1 MFETGGLQLYYEV
14 HGHGPRVL
22 VFMHGILMDSNMN
35 RRLAVDLADAGYRVI
50 LLDLPGH
57 GLSEKPQRASFH
69 RMDTY
74 AEHVVALMDHLGV
87 DQAAV
92 GGVSLG
98 GNVSLL
104 VAALAP
110 DRVLAL
116 VIEMPVLEWALPA
129 AAITFVP
136 MLLAVHFARPVVRR
150 TASLFHRLPRTGNG
164 PVDSIMNSLSND
176 PTETA
181 AVLHGILAGPIAP
194 TVSQRAAM
202 DIPAMVIGH
211 QVDRIH
217 PFHDA
222 EQLARRLP
230 RGQLVQANSVLKL
243 QRPSRT
249 THRGDR
255 HVLEQRLG
263 QPGRYRPTGGIA
275 RPSLV
280 VEVGAAAPLPLRDL
294 PLGSQAPFLSPP
306 GGSGGSSG
314 LLHVEGGGHPLAES
328 FDGQLTVPH
337 LGALVV
343 HHQS

>member
-1 MFETGGLQLYYEV
+1 MFSSADVQLYYEI

-35 RRLAVDLADAGYRVI
+35 RRLATDLAARGFRVV

-57 GLSEKPQRASFH
+57 GLSEKPKRASFH

-74 AEHVVALMDHLGV
+74 AEHVVRLMDHLGLAT
-87 DQAAV
+87 AAV

-104 VAALAP
+104 VAAMAP
-110 DRVLAL
+110 ERVQAL
-116 VIEMPVLEWALPA
+116 VIEMPVLEWAVPA

-136 MLLAVHFARPVVRR
+136 MLLAVHFARPVVSR
-150 TASLFHRLPRTGNG
+150 TAALFQRLPRTGNG
-164 PVDSIMNSLSND
+164 PLDSVMNTLSND

-194 TVSQRAAM
+194 TVGQRAAM
-202 DIPAMVIGH
+202 DVPALVIGH

-230 RGQLVQANSVLKL
+230 RGQLIQANSVLEL
-243 QRPSRT
+243 RVRPERLT
-249 THRGDR
+249 DQIAAFLDEAWDEPAGADR
-255 HVLEQRLG
+255 R
-263 QPGRYRPTGGIA
+263 
-275 RPSLV
+275 
-280 VEVGAAAPLPLRDL
+280 VG
-294 PLGSQAPFLSPP
+294 
-306 GGSGGSSG
+306 
-314 LLHVEGGGHPLAES
+314 
-328 FDGQLTVPH
+328 
-337 LGALVV
+337 
-343 HHQS
+343 